1 LRALCGFDN
10 LFFGS
15 VSLPDAQCAL
25 GGLEMTT
32 DDTLEGLRS
41 YYHQEQLA
49 GPIAELI
56 EATAVVADLVAA
68 MRDDLGTLDLAF
80 DRQERAAEALMSAYQ
95 QAMAD
100 FIVDSTAS
108 FEHGRAQVRD
118 SLSNPGHKDNQN
130 RRHSDGGS

>member
-1 LRALCGFDN
+1 MTRYPHAVIPTRTFCAHCAGLTTS
-10 LFFGS
+10 FGS

-32 DDTLEGLRS
+32 DETLEGLRS

-56 EATAVVADLVAA
+56 EATAVVTDLVAA

-80 DRQERAAEALMSAYQ
+80 DRQERAVEALMSAYQ

-100 FIVDSTAS
+100 FIVDSS
-108 FEHGRAQVRD
+108 QCLG
-118 SLSNPGHKDNQN
+118 
-130 RRHSDGGS
+130 GGSARIPAIRRLISR